1 MRVPQ
6 FLKNMAASI
15 LDVLA
20 GIITKPR
27 VVREAEFLVD
37 LSICMALAVIPGK
50 PGWLFCIAFF
60 LLRDAIDN
68 KRHSPGKILYKL
80 RIVYSTTGTEVGW
93 RTTIVRNII
102 LLAPLLNIVEIAHF
116 LKTGRRLTD
125 EWLGIDVLQDA
136 GKNED
141 AETQQEEDNPN
152 PPTAD

>member
-6 FLKNMAASI
+6 FIKDMAASI
-15 LDVLA
+15 LHVLA

-27 VVREAEFLVD
+27 VVREAEFIVD
-37 LSICMALAVIPGK
+37 LSISLALAVIPGK
-50 PGWLFCIAFF
+50 PGWFCCVAFF
-60 LLRDAIDN
+60 LLRDVFDN
-68 KRHSPGKILYKL
+68 KRHSPGKMLYKL
-80 RIVYSTTGTEVGW
+80 RIVHAASGAEVGW

-102 LLAPLLNIVEIAHF
+102 LLTPLLNILEIAHF

-125 EWLGIDVLQDA
+125 EWLGLDVMQDA

-152 PPTAD
+152 PPTTD